1 MSNQLRAYFD
11 RAGEGASDTG
21 PIRFVASTEGVKR
34 DGLDLS
40 MSQWDLVNY
49 RKNPVVLWGH
59 DYWGTRAPIGR
70 ADVEIQGDKLMAD
83 VTFDQDDEFAAS
95 IDRKYRNRFL
105 HSVSVGWD
113 TIIPPG
119 KHMHEVTKDQI
130 RLDLLDIS
138 AVPVPGDP
146 DALME
151 RQIRAIQKL
160 DTILTEISDAP
171 DEPRGIEAQVQ
182 WEGTALRM
190 VRLFLAGIDDEFD
203 DRAYRR
209 IEREYRRLGK
219 TAPDVPEHLAALDLD
234 TLRGLF
240 LEGEPELVPELF
252 QPVAATPDPDDFLE
266 RLAASFT

>member
-11 RAGEGASDTG
+11 RAGDGASDTG
-21 PIRFVASTEGVKR
+21 PIRFVASAEGVKR
-34 DGLDLS
+34 DGKDLK
-40 MSQWDLVNY
+40 MDDWDLENY

-59 DYWGTRAPIGR
+59 DYWGNRLPIGR
-70 ADVEIQGDKLMAD
+70 SEVSIEGKRLMAD
-83 VTFDQDDEFAAS
+83 VTFDPDDEFARQ
-95 IDRKYRNRFL
+95 IERKYRNGFL
-105 HSVSVGWD
+105 NTVSVGWD
-113 TIIPPG
+113 THRDG
-119 KHMHEVTKDQI
+119 EET
-130 RLDLLDIS
+130 RNELLDIS

-190 VRLFLAGIDDEFD
+190 VRLFLAGIDDDFD